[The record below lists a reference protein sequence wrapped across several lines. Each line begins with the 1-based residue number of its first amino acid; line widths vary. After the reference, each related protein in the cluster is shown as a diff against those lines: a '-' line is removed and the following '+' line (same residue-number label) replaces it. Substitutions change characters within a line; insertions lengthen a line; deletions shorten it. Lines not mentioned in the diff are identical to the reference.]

1 MSSTKKLLS
10 VFLSVLMILSSVTVG
25 LTALAA
31 DDIKIYDGLDE
42 NYQALA
48 TALQKSYV
56 VDANNYVKVA
66 TRDYMATDNEDG
78 DIRAASEA
86 FYNIID
92 NSEKKRYGDAVKAV
106 DTNLKAAMGSDY
118 TTAMNKA
125 IGNICGNGTISA
137 YTSSLAYKFTVNQNI
152 NLILGEYSNA
162 SDVPDMA
169 EEKAAVYTYTQT
181 GSSSNYSTKPEKAA
195 GNVSTAVFKDFAEM
209 FSADVLSSGYDALPD
224 GALEN
229 IETNGQKI
237 IDAAG
242 AVSDENIKKL
252 LGNDVSIEAAQ
263 AYLDGIL
270 VFKTKEYVN
279 AVDAIGIEIKILRIL
294 ILLLLKGLRKS
305 LMLQINFTTLMLR
318 FKKRVLRI
326 HMTIMI
332 NIIGFMQIHSTIIR
346 HLNMQRLLNQL
357 KSMQMMHMNLQRKS
371 LPRLKCFLMLR
382 QKNIRYL

>member
-169 EEKAAVYTYTQT
+169 EKRLLFIPILKQVRQ
-181 GSSSNYSTKPEKAA
+181 
-195 GNVSTAVFKDFAEM
+195 VITAQN
-209 FSADVLSSGYDALPD
+209 P
-224 GALEN
+224 
-229 IETNGQKI
+229 
-237 IDAAG
+237 
-242 AVSDENIKKL
+242 KKL
-252 LGNDVSIEAAQ
+252 PVMYQQQYS
-263 AYLDGIL
+263 
-270 VFKTKEYVN
+270 
-279 AVDAIGIEIKILRIL
+279 RIL
-294 ILLLLKGLRKS
+294 
-305 LMLQINFTTLMLR
+305 
-318 FKKRVLRI
+318 
-326 HMTIMI
+326 
-332 NIIGFMQIHSTIIR
+332 
-346 HLNMQRLLNQL
+346 
-357 KSMQMMHMNLQRKS
+357 
-371 LPRLKCFLMLR
+371 PKCFLLMFYHQAMMLCLTVR
-382 QKNIRYL
+382 LRT